1 MRTRER
7 FIWAALIVAWM
18 GVIFWFSAQS
28 GENSAALSG
37 GIVEWAAHLIRPGLD
52 QMPQTERQAFLD
64 SLSFFV
70 RKGAHFSEYAVLGV
84 LLTGFLRTFAW
95 KGWVRGLTAWGVGT
109 LYAVSDEWH
118 QSFSYGRSPQLGD
131 VCIDSGGVLFG
142 ILAMALICVIITS
155 ICQRSK
161 VKKAEKE
168 ND

>member
-70 RKGAHFSEYAVLGV
+70 RKGAHFFRVCCTGSIADWIPADFCLERLGARADGMGSGNAVC
-84 LLTGFLRTFAW
+84 R
-95 KGWVRGLTAWGVGT
+95 VR
-109 LYAVSDEWH
+109 
-118 QSFSYGRSPQLGD
+118 
-131 VCIDSGGVLFG
+131 
-142 ILAMALICVIITS
+142 
-155 ICQRSK
+155 
-161 VKKAEKE
+161 
-168 ND
+168 